1 MTNISNDSFLSPE
14 DLNSISAIENS
25 RLNDLEKESIIADI
39 KADAYRRS
47 TAHQILNVAKR
58 ETFSLD
64 NLVRT
69 KPKPEGWEES
79 KARVKAQL
87 EESRLYAPIEGTNN
101 SPFHAAEMRE
111 AAESKRVQDWKQRK
125 ELEIEA
131 VRQARIE
138 KEVASYQAAKTASD
152 RKAILEGLSK
162 EALARVVSMG
172 KGA

>member
-1 MTNISNDSFLSPE
+1 MTQHEINDGFLSPE

-58 ETFSLD
+58 QTFSLD
-64 NLVRT
+64 NLRT

-79 KARVKAQL
+79 RARVKAQL

-101 SPFHAAEMRE
+101 SPFRAAEMRE

-125 ELEIEA
+125 ELEIA
-131 VRQARIE
+131 ALRQTRIE
-138 KEVASYQAAKTASD
+138 KEVASYHAATTALD
-152 RKAILEGLSK
+152 KKAVLEGLSP
-162 EALARVVSMG
+162 EALARVV
-172 KGA
+172 KR

>member
-1 MTNISNDSFLSPE
+1 MTTISNDSFLSPE
-14 DLNSISAIENS
+14 DLDSISAIENS

-58 ETFSLD
+58 ETFSVESFSAKKRVPD
-64 NLVRT
+64 
-69 KPKPEGWEES
+69 GWDEA
-79 KARVKAQL
+79 KARVKKQL

-138 KEVASYQAAKTASD
+138 KEVASYHAAKTSSD
-152 RKAILEGLSK
+152 RKAILEGLSR
-162 EALARVVSMG
+162 EALQRVVNMG
-172 KGA
+172 KP